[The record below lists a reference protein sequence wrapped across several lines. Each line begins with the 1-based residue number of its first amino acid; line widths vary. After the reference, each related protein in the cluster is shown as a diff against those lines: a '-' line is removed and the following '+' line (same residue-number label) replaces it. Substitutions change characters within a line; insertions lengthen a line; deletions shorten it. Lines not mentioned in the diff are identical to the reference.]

1 MRQIFKIKN
10 TLKLILPLILFFF
23 LLCPLGPLE
32 AQGGKIDP
40 IDPQADA
47 SPIVTTPTGSN
58 SPASSGNLS
67 GSNRVLDRM
76 NNIAFIGGYKTG
88 SGATTIPKIVGMI
101 INTLLSVTGLI
112 FIVLTVFAGFNWM
125 TSQGNDEKIKKSQD
139 SLKSSVIGLIVTLS
153 AWTIWNFI
161 FTNLIL

>member
-1 MRQIFKIKN
+1 MRQFFKTTN

-23 LLCPLGPLE
+23 LLCPLSPLA
-32 AQGGKIDP
+32 AQYGDIEP
-40 IDPQADA
+40 IDPKVDV

-76 NNIAFIGGYKTG
+76 NNIALIGGYKTG
-88 SGATTIPKIVGMI
+88 TGASTIPKIVGMI

>member
-1 MRQIFKIKN
+1 MRQFFKTTN

-23 LLCPLGPLE
+23 LLCPLSPLL
-32 AQGGKIDP
+32 AQG
-40 IDPQADA
+40 
-47 SPIVTTPTGSN
+47 TPTSSSDLVGSN
-58 SPASSGNLS
+58 K
-67 GSNRVLDRM
+67 VLDRM
-76 NNIAFIGGYKTG
+76 NNIALIGGYKTG
-88 SGATTIPKIVGMI
+88 TGASTIPKIVGMI

>member
-1 MRQIFKIKN
+1 
-10 TLKLILPLILFFF
+10 
-23 LLCPLGPLE
+23 
-32 AQGGKIDP
+32 
-40 IDPQADA
+40 
-47 SPIVTTPTGSN
+47 
-58 SPASSGNLS
+58 
-67 GSNRVLDRM
+67 M
-76 NNIAFIGGYKTG
+76 NNIALIGGYKTG
-88 SGATTIPKIVGMI
+88 TGASTIPKIVGMI